1 MSNEWTFDEEITAL
15 EELIDDIDS
24 NKESINLHSSKD
36 DNHLNDNV
44 SDLLRLA
51 EKKVI
56 DKYTSIYETEE
67 ALNAVLMQARRINES
82 LMEMAKCS
90 QEYANGEIDDKLRCQ
105 RIQSIM
111 EDIRIPV
118 KELQFHMGREC
129 DKNGPVTELELRNF
143 RDYLEGFIN
152 ILQNRI
158 SVLKNNNLESKTND
172 VEYDKEFAE
181 ENDEDEYDDLEEKK
195 KSATEFTKVCESLM
209 IDISSSEDGISSS
222 LESLL
227 NDITEL

>member
-24 NKESINLHSSKD
+24 NKESINLHNSKD
-36 DNHLNDNV
+36 DDHLNDNV
-44 SDLLRLA
+44 SDLLHLA

-56 DKYTSIYETEE
+56 DKYTSIHETEE

-90 QEYANGEIDDKLRCQ
+90 QEYANGEIDDKLRYH

-118 KELQFHMGREC
+118 KELQIHMGREC
-129 DKNGPVTELELRNF
+129 DKNGPVTELELREF

-172 VEYDKEFAE
+172 IGYDKEFVE

-195 KSATEFTKVCESLM
+195 KAATEFTKVCESLM
-209 IDISSSEDGISSS
+209 VDISSSEDSISSS

>member
-36 DNHLNDNV
+36 DEHLNDNV
-44 SDLLRLA
+44 SDLLHLA

-56 DKYTSIYETEE
+56 DKYTSIHETEE
-67 ALNAVLMQARRINES
+67 ALNAVLTQARRINES

-105 RIQSIM
+105 RIQNIM

-118 KELQFHMGREC
+118 KELQIHMGREC
-129 DKNGPVTELELRNF
+129 DKNGPVTELELREF

-172 VEYDKEFAE
+172 VWHDKEFVE

-195 KSATEFTKVCESLM
+195 KAAVEFTKVCESLM
-209 IDISSSEDGISSS
+209 VDISSSEDGISSS

>member
-24 NKESINLHSSKD
+24 NKESINLHSSKY

-44 SDLLRLA
+44 SDLLHLA

-67 ALNAVLMQARRINES
+67 ALNAVLIQARRINES

-118 KELQFHMGREC
+118 KELQIHMGRKC
-129 DKNGPVTELELRNF
+129 DKNGPVTELELRDF

-195 KSATEFTKVCESLM
+195 KAATEFTKVCESLM
-209 IDISSSEDGISSS
+209 VDISNSEDGISSS